1 MYRLHIDIP
10 LGPNE
15 NDAIQ
20 QVEDLMH
27 WHFADP
33 EAKDKIKYLMGNVN
47 QINYRLGHDED
58 RQKSNYLNKTENG
71 HVTNKKSRIDFDVSV
86 EDSSEDPSQGR
97 FGWVNDMLNGLE
109 NKI

>member
-27 WHFADP
+27 WHFADVDAQ
-33 EAKDKIKYLMGNVN
+33 EKIKYLMGNVE

-58 RQKSNYLNKTENG
+58 RQKSNYLDKNENG
-71 HVTNKKSRIDFDVSV
+71 HVTNKKSRISL
-86 EDSSEDPSQGR
+86 SESTDENQEK
-97 FGWVNDMLNGLE
+97 FGWVGHPAD
-109 NKI
+109 I